1 MLGLLRRCFS
11 KFHSPILKKT
21 LYLTLVR
28 SQITYCSA
36 IWRPY
41 LVKDIQNF
49 ERIQRRATKFIL
61 NDYDSDYY
69 TRLMKLEL
77 LPLMY
82 TFDLFDIVFILKSLK
97 YPSPSF
103 DIKNFISFNTNRTRS
118 NTYGKLT
125 HKTSSNNIERN
136 FFFFRIPRLWNT
148 LPPID
153 LSLSVATNKVKI
165 TEFLWS
171 HFMSHFK
178 SDNPCTYQLV
188 CPCSKCAYN
197 RPSPNFNS

>member
-1 MLGLLRRCFS
+1 
-11 KFHSPILKKT
+11 
-21 LYLTLVR
+21 
-28 SQITYCSA
+28 
-36 IWRPY
+36 
-41 LVKDIQNF
+41 
-49 ERIQRRATKFIL
+49 
-61 NDYDSDYY
+61 
-69 TRLMKLEL
+69 MKLEL

-82 TFDLFDIVFILKSLK
+82 TFDLFDIVFILKSSK

-103 DIKNFISFNTNRTRS
+103 DIKSFISFNTNRTRS

-125 HKTSSNNIERN
+125 HKMSSNNIERN
-136 FFFFRIPRLWNT
+136 FFFFRIPWLWNT

-153 LSLSVATNKVKI
+153 LSLSVATNKAKI

-178 SDNPCTYQLV
+178 SDNPYTYQLV